1 MNIRAVGRRVK
12 LFYYGKVKGI
22 AMADFRL
29 DLEKGDGVGILAV
42 EGYINNEGGEEITA
56 ACDQCIEEGIKDFV
70 INLEQCKIVN
80 SMGVSCLI
88 EVIEKV
94 KDLKGRVG
102 FCNVAPTMAK
112 TFKIMGLLQAS
123 SIYESEAEALVGK

>member
-1 MNIRAVGRRVK
+1 
-12 LFYYGKVKGI
+12 
-22 AMADFRL
+22 MADFRL

>member
-12 LFYYGKVKGI
+12 LLYYGKVKGV

-29 DLEKGDGVGILAV
+29 DLKKGDGVGIMAV

-56 ACDQCIEEGIKDFV
+56 ACDQCVEEGIKDFV

-94 KDLKGRVG
+94 KDLKGSVG

-123 SIYESEAEALVGK
+123 SIYENEAKALAGK